1 MREREAERMTADT
14 AETTA
19 QRSDEGSP
27 AVSAA
32 PTTHQGIL
40 DFVNEVAAMTTPD
53 SIHWCTGSDEEWTEL
68 TDALVATGT
77 FTRLDPAIKPNS
89 FYAASDPTDVARVED
104 RTYICSVDEKDSGPT
119 NNWMDP
125 QEMKAIM
132 RKLYAGCMKG
142 RTMYVIPFVMGHLDA
157 EKPMFG
163 IEVTDSAYVTASMRV
178 MARMG
183 THVLRRM
190 EELDAA
196 GEDVNFVPALHSVGM
211 PLEDGQDDVA
221 WPCNDTKYIVQFPE
235 ERAIWSFGSGYG
247 GNALL
252 GKKCYALRIASVMAR
267 DEGWLAEHMLILKL
281 TSPDNVVKYIAAA
294 FPSACGKTNLAMLA
308 PTIPGW
314 KVETLGD
321 DIAWMRV
328 GEDGRL
334 WAVNPEYGFFGVAP
348 GTNEHTNPN
357 AMKTINK
364 GNSVF
369 TNVALT
375 DDGDI
380 WWEGL
385 ENTPDKA
392 TSWKGQPWTPDSEE
406 LSSHPNSR
414 YCTPIKQCDILA
426 EEYDD
431 PRGVPID
438 AILFGGRRKT
448 TVPLVFEARDWTHGT
463 FLGAT
468 LSSETTAAA
477 VGQVG
482 VVRRDPMAMLP
493 FIGYNAG
500 DYFNH
505 WITVGKENDAAKLP
519 RIFYVNWFRRDDEG
533 DFLWPGFGEN
543 SRVLKWVVERI
554 EGQAAAVETPIGH
567 VPAPGALDTEGL
579 DLSEDRLAAA
589 LEVDVEEWQAELPQI
604 QEWFEKFGD
613 DLPACG
619 PSSTGSGPDSVPDN
633 PPVVPSVDRKGA
645 FWRPRLWDHR
655 LRGSTRGAPG
665 CAATVPTTATSC
677 DPTPRSSMRRSSRRA
692 GSRRAIPRLLRSAP
706 PSTCCSSSAW
716 SVPTAKKGY
725 SAPSTPAQC
734 SPGWWP
740 RSARRARGCSTSR
753 RSGPRPSASWPR
765 SGVDHPRLPAGRSRW
780 STNRPSNP
788 SSRAWSRSARTR
800 C

>member
-1 MREREAERMTADT
+1 MTADT
-14 AETTA
+14 QAPATT
-19 QRSDEGSP
+19 QEH
-27 AVSAA
+27 
-32 PTTHQGIL
+32 PTTHTGIL
-40 DFVNEVAAMTTPD
+40 DFVNEVAAMTQPER
-53 SIHWCTGSDEEWTEL
+53 IHWCTGSEEEWAQL
-68 TDALVATGT
+68 TDALVSTGT
-77 FTRLDPAIKPNS
+77 FTRLNPDLKPNS
-89 FYAASDPTDVARVED
+89 FHAASDPTDVARVED
-104 RTYICSVDEKDSGPT
+104 RTYICSVDESDCGPT

-125 QEMKAIM
+125 TEMKAIM
-132 RKLYAGCMKG
+132 RDLYEGCMRG
-142 RTMYVIPFVMGHLDA
+142 RTMYVIPFVMGHLEA

-163 IEVTDSAYVTASMRV
+163 IEITDSAYVTASMRV

-183 THVLRRM
+183 TDVLDKM
-190 EELDAA
+190 TELDAA
-196 GEDVNFVPALHSVGM
+196 GKDVHFVPALHSVGH
-211 PLEDGQDDVA
+211 PLAEGEADVT

-235 ERAIWSFGSGYG
+235 ERAIWSYGSGYG

-281 TSPDNVVKYIAAA
+281 ISPQGTVKYIAGA

-308 PTIPGW
+308 PTVPGW

-321 DIAWMRV
+321 DIAWMRI

-334 WAVNPEYGFFGVAP
+334 WATNPEYGFFGVAP
-348 GTNEHTNPN
+348 GTNEQTNPN
-357 AMKTINK
+357 AMSTINK

-375 DDGDI
+375 EDGDI

-385 ENTPDKA
+385 ENPPAKA
-392 TSWKGQPWTPDSEE
+392 TSWKGEPWTPQKAAEHDV

-426 EEYDD
+426 AEYDD

-448 TVPLVFEARDWTHGT
+448 TVPLVFEARDWAHGT

-505 WITVGKENDAAKLP
+505 WITVGKDNDEAKLP
-519 RIFYVNWFRRDDEG
+519 RIFYVNWFRRDGADG
-533 DFLWPGFGEN
+533 DGGFLWPGFGEN

-554 EGQAAAVETPIGH
+554 EGRAAAEETAIGY
-567 VPAPGALDTEGL
+567 VPAQGSLDIDGL
-579 DLSEDRLAAA
+579 DLTEEALAAA
-589 LEVDVEEWQAELPQI
+589 LAVDPEEWKAEIPQI

-613 DLPACG
+613 DLPAVLWTELDG
-619 PSSTGSGPDSVPDN
+619 L
-633 PPVVPSVDRKGA
+633 KA
-645 FWRPRLWDHR
+645 RL
-655 LRGSTRGAPG
+655 
-665 CAATVPTTATSC
+665 
-677 DPTPRSSMRRSSRRA
+677 
-692 GSRRAIPRLLRSAP
+692 
-706 PSTCCSSSAW
+706 
-716 SVPTAKKGY
+716 
-725 SAPSTPAQC
+725 
-734 SPGWWP
+734 
-740 RSARRARGCSTSR
+740 
-753 RSGPRPSASWPR
+753 
-765 SGVDHPRLPAGRSRW
+765 GV
-780 STNRPSNP
+780 
-788 SSRAWSRSARTR
+788 
-800 C
+800 

>member
-1 MREREAERMTADT
+1 MTAT
-14 AETTA
+14 QTHQA
-19 QRSDEGSP
+19 
-27 AVSAA
+27 
-32 PTTHQGIL
+32 TTHQGIL

-53 SIHWCTGSDEEWTEL
+53 RIHWCTGSDEEWTEL
-68 TDALVATGT
+68 TDALVASGT
-77 FTRLDPAIKPNS
+77 FTRLDPTKKPNS
-89 FYAASDPTDVARVED
+89 FHCASDPSDVARVED
-104 RTYICSVDEKDSGPT
+104 RTFICSVDEKDAGPT

-125 QEMKAIM
+125 QEMKALM
-132 RKLYAGCMKG
+132 RSLYAGCMAG
-142 RTMYVIPFVMGHLDA
+142 RTMYVIPFVMGHLEA

-163 IEVTDSAYVTASMRV
+163 VEITDSAYVTASMRV

-183 THVLRRM
+183 SNVLRRM

-196 GEDVNFVPALHSVGM
+196 GETVSWVPALHSVGM
-211 PLEDGQDDVA
+211 PLAEGQADVA

-281 TSPDNVVKYIAAA
+281 TSPEGVTKYVAAA

-314 KVETLGD
+314 KVESIGD
-321 DIAWMRV
+321 DIAWMRI

-357 AMKTINK
+357 AMKTINI

-375 DDGDI
+375 EDGDV

-385 ENTPDKA
+385 ENTPAHA
-392 TSWKGQPWTPDSEE
+392 TSWKGEPWTPDSDE

-414 YCTPIKQCDILA
+414 YCTPIKQCPILA
-426 EEYDD
+426 PEYDD

-448 TVPLVFEARDWTHGT
+448 TIPLVTEARDWVHGT
-463 FLGAT
+463 FMGAT

-519 RIFYVNWFRRDDEG
+519 KIYYVNWFRRDDEG
-533 DFLWPGFGEN
+533 GFLWPGFGEN
-543 SRVLKWVVERI
+543 SRVLKWIIDRL

-567 VPAPGALDTEGL
+567 VPAPGSLDVEGL
-579 DLSEDRLAAA
+579 DLTEEQVAQALA
-589 LEVDVEEWQAELPQI
+589 VDPEEWKAEIPQI

-613 DLPACG
+613 QLPAVLWTELDG
-619 PSSTGSGPDSVPDN
+619 L
-633 PPVVPSVDRKGA
+633 KQ
-645 FWRPRLWDHR
+645 RL
-655 LRGSTRGAPG
+655 
-665 CAATVPTTATSC
+665 
-677 DPTPRSSMRRSSRRA
+677 
-692 GSRRAIPRLLRSAP
+692 
-706 PSTCCSSSAW
+706 
-716 SVPTAKKGY
+716 
-725 SAPSTPAQC
+725 
-734 SPGWWP
+734 
-740 RSARRARGCSTSR
+740 
-753 RSGPRPSASWPR
+753 
-765 SGVDHPRLPAGRSRW
+765 GV
-780 STNRPSNP
+780 
-788 SSRAWSRSARTR
+788 
-800 C
+800 